1 MTFTLELLLKINIFV
16 RGAIICNPEVKVLVA
31 QSCPNLCDPVDC
43 SLPDSSVRGV
53 LQARILQWIAM
64 PPSGMFI

>member
-31 QSCPNLCDPVDC
+31 QSNFLLVHG
-43 SLPDSSVRGV
+43 L
-53 LQARILQWIAM
+53 
-64 PPSGMFI
+64 